1 VLVSGSDCCRKI
13 REKEKVMKVKSW
25 MSGDVHT
32 ITPDLPISE
41 AVRIMTSRSIRHLPV
56 VDQGEMIGLVTESNI
71 RQYLSQPVDDVII
84 EDIMI
89 VNPIT
94 IDINASI
101 DSAAKLIHAY
111 KIGCLPVLEKRKLA
125 GIITTIDILAAFIE
139 LMGIL
144 EESSRIDVVVNENI
158 GSIEDVMK
166 IIRHNGGTV
175 ISVGLDA
182 GSSHKRMYYIRL
194 RKTGLEDI
202 INAVNEAGHKVAA
215 IVD

>member
-1 VLVSGSDCCRKI
+1 
-13 REKEKVMKVKSW
+13 MKVKNW
-25 MSGDVHT
+25 MSHEVHT
-32 ITPDLPISE
+32 IGPEKSIYD
-41 AVRIMTSRSIRHLPV
+41 AVRLMTSNSIRHLPV
-56 VDQGEMIGLVTESNI
+56 VESEKMVGLVTESNI
-71 RQYLSQPVDDVII
+71 RQYLSQPLEDVTI

-111 KIGCLPVLEKRKLA
+111 KIGGLPVLEKRKLA

-144 EESSRIDVVVNENI
+144 EESSRIDVVVNENM

-166 IIRHNGGTV
+166 VIRDNGGTV
-175 ISVGLDA
+175 ISIGLEP

-194 RKTGLEDI
+194 KKIRLDNI
-202 INAVNEAGHKVAA
+202 IEAVNEAGHKVAA

>member
-1 VLVSGSDCCRKI
+1 
-13 REKEKVMKVKSW
+13 MKVKNW
-25 MSGDVHT
+25 MSHEVHT
-32 ITPDLPISE
+32 IGPEKSIYD
-41 AVRIMTSRSIRHLPV
+41 AVRLMTSNSIRHLPV
-56 VDQGEMIGLVTESNI
+56 VESEKMVGLVTESNI
-71 RQYLSQPVDDVII
+71 RQYLSQPLEDVTI

-111 KIGCLPVLEKRKLA
+111 KIGGLPVLEKRKLA

-144 EESSRIDVVVNENI
+144 EESSRIDVVVNENM

-166 IIRHNGGTV
+166 VIRDHGGTV
-175 ISVGLDA
+175 ISVGLEP

-194 RKTGLEDI
+194 KKTMLDNI
-202 INAVNEAGHKVAA
+202 IEAVNESGHKVAA